1 MAKARKVAGP
11 KLTVD
16 QISMSANFADAAFDY
31 PRETFSQ
38 IAVRMLGPN
47 GFPKTKNGARFKR
60 ECREVFD
67 LERRKE

>member
-1 MAKARKVAGP
+1 MTRARKVANTR
-11 KLTVD
+11 LSVD

-31 PRETFSQ
+31 PRETFAQ
-38 IAVRMLGPN
+38 VAVRMLGPE

-67 LERRKE
+67 LERGKA